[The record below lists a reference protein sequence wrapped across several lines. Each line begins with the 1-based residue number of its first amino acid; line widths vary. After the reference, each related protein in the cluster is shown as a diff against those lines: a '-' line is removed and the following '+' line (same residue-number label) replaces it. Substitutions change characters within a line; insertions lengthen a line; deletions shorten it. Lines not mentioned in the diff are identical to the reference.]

1 MSFTDRLVLW
11 LHIGFAIFTIGPV
24 TVAIMSTPRYI
35 RKRNLVIVRYL
46 YRTTTIF
53 AMVSL
58 GVLVFG
64 LVLAS
69 LKKDFS
75 KPWLTVSLTLF
86 VVALVLLALI
96 IRDQHRAIGAM
107 EDADATAAE
116 AAAEAQAA
124 QTQAAQTQA
133 AQAQAARAGETQ
145 AAPAQA
151 AAAAPA
157 AGTAAGTAPG
167 EPAAALP
174 GPPVTAGTHLGH
186 VERGRVATMGG
197 VVSLI
202 WLVILV
208 LMVWNG

>member
-1 MSFTDRLVLW
+1 MSFTDRLLLW

-53 AMVSL
+53 TMVSL

-75 KPWLTVSLTLF
+75 KPWLSVSLTLF
-86 VVALVLLALI
+86 VVAIVLLLLI
-96 IRDQHRAIGAM
+96 IRDQHRAIAAM
-107 EDADATAAE
+107 EDAEATAAE

-124 QTQAAQTQA
+124 QVQTATPGQATEAETASAAQ
-133 AQAQAARAGETQ
+133 
-145 AAPAQA
+145 PQA
-151 AAAAPA
+151 AAGQPGAPA
-157 AGTAAGTAPG
+157 ADTAAGEPG
-167 EPAAALP
+167 S
-174 GPPVTAGTHLGH
+174 PVTAGTHLGH
-186 VERGRVATMGG
+186 VERGRIATVGG

>member
-53 AMVSL
+53 TMVSL

-75 KPWLTVSLTLF
+75 KPWLSVSLTLF
-86 VVALVLLALI
+86 VVAIVLLLLI
-96 IRDQHRAIGAM
+96 IRDQHRAIAAM
-107 EDADATAAE
+107 EDAEATAAE
-116 AAAEAQAA
+116 AAAEAQS
-124 QTQAAQTQA
+124 
-133 AQAQAARAGETQ
+133 AQAQAATPGQATEAETAS
-145 AAPAQA
+145 AAQPQA
-151 AAAAPA
+151 AAGQPRAPA
-157 AGTAAGTAPG
+157 AETTAG
-167 EPAAALP
+167 EPAAVP

-186 VERGRVATMGG
+186 VERGRVATVGG

>member
-53 AMVSL
+53 TMVSL

-75 KPWLTVSLTLF
+75 KPWLSVSLTLF
-86 VVALVLLALI
+86 VVAIVLLLLI
-96 IRDQHRAIGAM
+96 IRDQHRAIAAM
-107 EDADATAAE
+107 EDAE
-116 AAAEAQAA
+116 A
-124 QTQAAQTQA
+124 
-133 AQAQAARAGETQ
+133 
-145 AAPAQA
+145 
-151 AAAAPA
+151 
-157 AGTAAGTAPG
+157 
-167 EPAAALP
+167 
-174 GPPVTAGTHLGH
+174 
-186 VERGRVATMGG
+186 
-197 VVSLI
+197 
-202 WLVILV
+202 
-208 LMVWNG
+208 

>member
-53 AMVSL
+53 TMVSL

-69 LKKDFS
+69 LKRDFS
-75 KPWLTVSLTLF
+75 KPWLTVSMTLF
-86 VVALVLLALI
+86 VVAIVLLLLI
-96 IRDQHRAIGAM
+96 IRDQHRAIAAM
-107 EDADATAAE
+107 EDAEATAAE

-124 QTQAAQTQA
+124 Q
-133 AQAQAARAGETQ
+133 AQAATPGQ
-145 AAPAQA
+145 ATEAEAASAAQPQA
-151 AAAAPA
+151 AAGQPGAET
-157 AGTAAGTAPG
+157 TAG
-167 EPAAALP
+167 EPAALP

-197 VVSLI
+197 VVTLI

>member
-53 AMVSL
+53 TMVSL

-75 KPWLTVSLTLF
+75 KPWLSVSLTLF
-86 VVALVLLALI
+86 VVAIVLLLLI
-96 IRDQHRAIGAM
+96 IRDQHRAIAAM
-107 EDADATAAE
+107 EDAEATAAE

-124 QTQAAQTQA
+124 Q
-133 AQAQAARAGETQ
+133 AQAATPGQATEAETAS
-145 AAPAQA
+145 AAQPQA
-151 AAAAPA
+151 AAGQPGAPA
-157 AGTAAGTAPG
+157 AETTAG
-167 EPAAALP
+167 EPAVLP

-186 VERGRVATMGG
+186 VERGRVATVGG